1 MGIFRDKGPNRQ
13 KTAAIRPDRV
23 SCFSV
28 SSGFFGLGDV
38 EVMFVILVFLSVY
51 NVNLCKI
58 KGYNRIIHGIYTIVN
73 PKIKRLS
80 NFRRGR
86 EKRNF

>member
-51 NVNLCKI
+51 NVNL
-58 KGYNRIIHGIYTIVN
+58 
-73 PKIKRLS
+73 L
-80 NFRRGR
+80 
-86 EKRNF
+86 